1 MRVTR
6 LRLAAAALAAV
17 LAVGACG
24 DGEAPP
30 TAALS
35 PTASLCA
42 HGHDGANRCRAHGH
56 GYGRGRRDSHTHG
69 RRAPRGDPA
78 PHACGRL
85 FAHLAARRHART
97 HGSAAERHAG
107 RPPTSPT
114 PTLPPPPPGLERDP
128 DYETALRVAGI
139 STRRWLTDFTLH
151 TVPYSEIRSGGP
163 GRDGIPPIDSPKF
176 ATFEEAGEWLRD
188 DEPVIVFE
196 YAGDARAYPLQILIW
211 HEIVNDVVGG
221 LPVAIT
227 FCPLCNS
234 AIAFD
239 RNFEGEILDF
249 GTTGNLRNSDLVM
262 WDRQTESWWQ
272 QFTGEGIVGVHSG
285 KRLSLVPSAINS
297 WADFKAAY
305 PGGKVLSRNT
315 GFEQDYGINP
325 YLGYDRADNPPFL
338 YNGPTDGRLPPK
350 ERVVAVS
357 IGGEDAAYP
366 FTLLE
371 VERAVNDVVGGE
383 SIAVF
388 FKPGTRSALDG
399 TIIAQSRDVGATG
412 AFSALLDGERLTFSF
427 DGENIVDDATG
438 SVWNIQGHAVS
449 GPLEGKAPQKDRAR
463 RSLLVCLGRLQAGH
477 QDLRRLADNGWNPVR

>member
-1 MRVTR
+1 MSTTAPTD
-6 LRLAAAALAAV
+6 AAPTATGVVEGAATPTPTV
-17 LAVGACG
+17 V
-24 DGEAPP
+24 APP
-30 TAALS
+30 AATLLPTPADGSS
-35 PTASLCA
+35 PTLPPAATPLP
-42 HGHDGANRCRAHGH
+42 
-56 GYGRGRRDSHTHG
+56 T
-69 RRAPRGDPA
+69 APPPSATPVPA
-78 PHACGRL
+78 
-85 FAHLAARRHART
+85 
-97 HGSAAERHAG
+97 
-107 RPPTSPT
+107 TSPT
-114 PTLPPPPPGLERDP
+114 PTLPPPPPGQERDP

-196 YAGDARAYPLQILIW
+196 HAGDARAYPLQILIW

-249 GTTGNLRNSDLVM
+249 GTTGNLRNSDLIM

-285 KRLSLVPSAINS
+285 KRLALVPSAINS
-297 WADFKAAY
+297 WADFRAAY

-315 GFEQDYGINP
+315 GFERDYGINP

-412 AFSALLDGERLTFSF
+412 AFRPLLAPCSTASASRSRSTARTSSTTRRGASGISR
-427 DGENIVDDATG
+427 ATR
-438 SVWNIQGHAVS
+438 SQGHWKARPSKRSCTATTS
-449 GPLEGKAPQKDRAR
+449 GLPGASSSQTPGSTAPSPLFPSLSPERADGKAT
-463 RSLLVCLGRLQAGH
+463 LVSP
-477 QDLRRLADNGWNPVR
+477 LRTP

>member
-6 LRLAAAALAAV
+6 LRLAAATLAAV

-24 DGEAPP
+24 DGDVPTTAPPP
-30 TAALS
+30 TAGPALTATTAPTVAAPTATEVVEGAATPTPTAVAPPAATLLLPPADGSS
-35 PTASLCA
+35 PTVPPAA
-42 HGHDGANRCRAHGH
+42 
-56 GYGRGRRDSHTHG
+56 T
-69 RRAPRGDPA
+69 PA
-78 PHACGRL
+78 PA
-85 FAHLAARRHART
+85 
-97 HGSAAERHAG
+97 
-107 RPPTSPT
+107 TSPT

-163 GRDGIPPIDSPKF
+163 GRDGIPPIDSPQF
-176 ATFEEAGEWLRD
+176 ATFEDAGEWLRD

-196 YAGDARAYPLQILIW
+196 HAGDARAYPLQILIW

-221 LPVAIT
+221 LEVSIT

-249 GTTGNLRNSDLVM
+249 GTTGNLRNSDLIM

-285 KRLSLVPSAINS
+285 KRLALVPSAINS
-297 WADFKAAY
+297 WADFRAAY

-315 GFEQDYGINP
+315 GFERDYGINP

-412 AFSALLDGERLTFSF
+412 AFSAVLDGERLTFSF

-449 GPLEGKAPQKDRAR
+449 GPLEGKALKKIVHGDHFWFAWGVFKPNTRIYGA
-463 RSLLVCLGRLQAGH
+463 
-477 QDLRRLADNGWNPVR
+477 

>member
-1 MRVTR
+1 MRLTR
-6 LRLAAAALAAV
+6 LRLLAATLAAL
-17 LAVGACG
+17 LAVAACG
-24 DGEAPP
+24 DGEAPTAAPPP
-30 TAALS
+30 TAEPAPTSTTAPTTAATPTPTTAASSAATALPAPTDRPSPTSPPAATLAPTAPS
-35 PTASLCA
+35 PTA
-42 HGHDGANRCRAHGH
+42 
-56 GYGRGRRDSHTHG
+56 T
-69 RRAPRGDPA
+69 PVPA
-78 PHACGRL
+78 G
-85 FAHLAARRHART
+85 
-97 HGSAAERHAG
+97 
-107 RPPTSPT
+107 SPT

-128 DYETALRVAGI
+128 DYEQALRAANI
-139 STRRWLTDFTLH
+139 STRRWLTDFSLH

-176 ATFEEAGEWLRD
+176 LALDEAGDFLRD
-188 DEPVIVFE
+188 EEPVIVFE
-196 YAGDARAYPLQILIW
+196 HEGDARAYPLQILIW

-221 LPVAIT
+221 LEVAIT

-239 RNFEGEILDF
+239 RNFEGVVLDF
-249 GTTGNLRNSDLVM
+249 GTTGNLRNSDLIM

-305 PGGKVLSRNT
+305 PDGEVLSRDT
-315 GFEQDYGINP
+315 GFSRDYGINP
-325 YLGYDRADNPPFL
+325 YLGYDEADNPPFL

-357 IGGEDAAYP
+357 IGDEDVAYP
-366 FTLLE
+366 FTTLE

-399 TIIAQSRDVGATG
+399 AIIAQSRDVGATG
-412 AFSALLDGERLTFSF
+412 AFSAVLDGERLTFSF

-438 SVWNIQGHAVS
+438 SVWNIQGHAIS
-449 GPLEGKAPQKDRAR
+449 GQLEGKA
-463 RSLLVCLGRLQAGH
+463 
-477 QDLRRLADNGWNPVR
+477 LRKIVHGDHFWFAWGVFKPNTRIYGA

>member
-6 LRLAAAALAAV
+6 LRLAAAVLAAV

-35 PTASLCA
+35 PTASLEPTSTTA
-42 HGHDGANRCRAHGH
+42 PTVAASTATEVVEGAATPTPTAVAPPAATLLLPPADGSSPTVPPAA
-56 GYGRGRRDSHTHG
+56 TPVLT
-69 RRAPRGDPA
+69 APPPSATPA
-78 PHACGRL
+78 PA
-85 FAHLAARRHART
+85 
-97 HGSAAERHAG
+97 
-107 RPPTSPT
+107 TSPT

-196 YAGDARAYPLQILIW
+196 HAGDARAYPLQILIW

-249 GTTGNLRNSDLVM
+249 GTTGNLRNSDLIM

-297 WADFKAAY
+297 WADFRAAY

-315 GFEQDYGINP
+315 GFERDYGINP

-357 IGGEDAAYP
+357 IGAEDAAYP

-412 AFSALLDGERLTFSF
+412 AFSALLDGERLTFSY

-449 GPLEGKAPQKDRAR
+449 GPLEGKALKKIVHGDHFWFAWGVFKPNTRIYGA
-463 RSLLVCLGRLQAGH
+463 
-477 QDLRRLADNGWNPVR
+477 

>member
-6 LRLAAAALAAV
+6 AGLAAAILAAL
-17 LAVGACG
+17 LAVTACG
-24 DGEAPP
+24 DGEAPTAVPPP
-30 TAALS
+30 TAEPAPTATTEPTAQFVATPTPLPNGSNVPARTSTQQPTPASTESNTPSPTSTPPPTALS
-35 PTASLCA
+35 PTATL
-42 HGHDGANRCRAHGH
+42 
-56 GYGRGRRDSHTHG
+56 
-69 RRAPRGDPA
+69 PPA
-78 PHACGRL
+78 P
-85 FAHLAARRHART
+85 
-97 HGSAAERHAG
+97 
-107 RPPTSPT
+107 PPTATPSPAGSPT
-114 PTLPPPPPGLERDP
+114 STLPPPPPGLERDP
-128 DYETALRVAGI
+128 DYEQALRVAGI

-176 ATFEEAGEWLRD
+176 ATFEEAGEWLGE
-188 DEPVIVFE
+188 DEPVVVFE
-196 YAGDARAYPLQILIW
+196 HAGDARAYPLQILIW

-221 LPVAIT
+221 LEVAIT

-239 RNFEGEILDF
+239 RNFEGEVLDF
-249 GTTGNLRNSDLVM
+249 GTTGNLRRSDLIM

-315 GFEQDYGINP
+315 GFERDYGINP

-449 GPLEGKAPQKDRAR
+449 GPLEGKT
-463 RSLLVCLGRLQAGH
+463 
-477 QDLRRLADNGWNPVR
+477 LRKIVHGDHFWFAWGVFKPATRIYGG